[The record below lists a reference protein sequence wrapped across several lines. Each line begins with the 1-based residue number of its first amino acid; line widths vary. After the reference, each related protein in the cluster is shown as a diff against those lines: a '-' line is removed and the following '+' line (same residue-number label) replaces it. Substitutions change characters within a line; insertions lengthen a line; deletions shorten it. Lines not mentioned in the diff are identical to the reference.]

1 MKIGMALSIALAI
14 EEQRVNDQYGL
25 YRELIS
31 LRANEK
37 DRDIHSRMLRELVMK
52 YSLAERRL
60 KELNDLKNRF
70 LGMAAHDL
78 RNPLVSIRGFSEIML
93 EGEAGPLTDDQREFI
108 TIINSASQSMLALVN
123 DLLDVS
129 VIESGKLELRKTV
142 QSLAS
147 LILDRI
153 RLQEIPSRQKNITI
167 RTELGKVPDFAFDT
181 ERIAQVVDN
190 LVSNAVKFSPPGS
203 EILVRMDMKDDAVS
217 CSVIDHGPGLSPE
230 DRTKLFGEFQRLS
243 ARPTGGEKSTGL
255 GLSIVKKIVEAH
267 GGVID
272 VISEPGEGSE
282 FYFSI
287 PFGR

>member
-1 MKIGMALSIALAI
+1 MKLGMALSIALAV
-14 EEQRVNDQYGL
+14 EQQRVEDQYGL
-25 YRELIS
+25 YRELIKY
-31 LRANEK
+31 RANEK
-37 DRDIHSRMLRELVMK
+37 DREIHSRMLRELIMK
-52 YSLAERRL
+52 YSSAERGL

-70 LGMAAHDL
+70 LGIAAHDL

-93 EGEAGPLTDDQREFI
+93 EGETGPLTDDQREFL

-129 VIESGKLELRKTV
+129 VIESGKLDLRKTV
-142 QSLAS
+142 QSLGT

-153 RLQEIPSRQKNITI
+153 RLQEIPARQKNISI
-167 RTELGKVPDFAFDT
+167 RPELDDVPDFPFDS
-181 ERIAQVVDN
+181 ERMAQVVDN

-203 EILVRMDMKDDAVS
+203 EILVRMGQDGDDVRCAV
-217 CSVIDHGPGLSPE
+217 VDHGPGVSPE
-230 DRTKLFGEFQRLS
+230 DRTKLFGAFQRLS

-267 GGVID
+267 DGVID
-272 VISEPGEGSE
+272 VISEPGTGSE

-287 PFGR
+287 PGGR